1 MAQPPSGGGRVFSE
15 RRTDAGRVGG
25 GSDRVRLRVPRGTA
39 RWRGLLQWG
48 REAPRNRDW
57 DASRPCRGLPLD
69 DLTLSWGACV
79 RAVPPRR
86 RKIFRWHATGP
97 FLTRTLIPIL
107 DAYLHPRY
115 SRRAF
120 RRYLGM
126 KQRYGLGLTSG
137 QWSVLLDYPD
147 DHIASSM
154 RRPDWLPPVRVI
166 AARGPHPWK
175 GCLVKARGCSTIY
188 VCLESQAPSVR

>member
-1 MAQPPSGGGRVFSE
+1 VGTGKRPAIVIGMHPDHAEVFRWLTSHFPGGRVYGPY
-15 RRTDAGRVGG
+15 RHGD
-25 GSDRVRLRVPRGTA
+25 
-39 RWRGLLQWG
+39 
-48 REAPRNRDW
+48 
-57 DASRPCRGLPLD
+57 
-69 DLTLSWGACV
+69 
-79 RAVPPRR
+79 

-175 GCLVKARGCSTIY
+175 GMPRKGKGMFHDLRLPG
-188 VCLESQAPSVR
+188 EPGP